1 MGNIFNRLV
10 TEPIED
16 FINKVLLFL
25 PNLFSSILILVLGF
39 LAGWVTK
46 QVLLKLFRILKLD
59 ELSERAGIN
68 RIISRGGI
76 KSLPS
81 IIIARFVSW
90 IIILGFAIIALD
102 NLRLPAIERLFESF
116 FLYLPNVF
124 IAIIIIIFGLLLGNF
139 LGRTTLIASVNAGLK
154 MSGLIAKAV
163 KFSIFVFA
171 LSIALEQLGIG
182 KETVVITF
190 AIVFGGVIFALALA
204 FGLGGRDIAKE
215 FLEKKLRGEEEK
227 KDEIS
232 HL

>member
-1 MGNIFNRLV
+1 MGNIFNRLIK
-10 TEPIED
+10 EPIED
-16 FINKVLLFL
+16 FINKILLFL
-25 PNLFSSILILVLGF
+25 PNLFSSILILVLGLF
-39 LAGWVTK
+39 AGWLAK
-46 QVLLKLFRILKLD
+46 QALLKLSRILKLD

-68 RIISRGGI
+68 RIISKGGI
-76 KSLPS
+76 KSS
-81 IIIARFVSW
+81 ISVLIARFVGW
-90 IIILGFAIIALD
+90 IIIFGFAIIALD

-139 LGRTTLIASVNAGLK
+139 FGRTALIASVNAGLR
-154 MSGLIAKAV
+154 MSGLISKAV
-163 KFSIFVFA
+163 KFAIFVFA

-182 KETVVITF
+182 KETVVIAF
-190 AIVFGGVIFALALA
+190 AIVFGGIILALALA

-227 KDEIS
+227 EDEIS

>member
-1 MGNIFNRLV
+1 MGNIFNRLI

-25 PNLFSSILILVLGF
+25 PNLFSSILILILGI

-59 ELSERAGIN
+59 ELSERSGIN

-76 KSLPS
+76 KSSLATL
-81 IIIARFVSW
+81 IARFVGW
-90 IIILGFAIIALD
+90 IITFGFAIIALD

-124 IAIIIIIFGLLLGNF
+124 IALIIIVVGLLLGNF
-139 LGRTTLIASVNAGLK
+139 FGRTALIASVNAGLK

-182 KETVVITF
+182 KETVVIAF
-190 AIVFGGVIFALALA
+190 AIVFGGIIFALALA

-215 FLEKKLRGEEEK
+215 FLEKKLKGEEEK

>member
-1 MGNIFNRLV
+1 MSERSG
-10 TEPIED
+10 
-16 FINKVLLFL
+16 INQIISRSGIK
-25 PNLFSSILILVLGF
+25 SSLSTLIAKF
-39 LAGWVTK
+39 AGWV
-46 QVLLKLFRILKLD
+46 
-59 ELSERAGIN
+59 
-68 RIISRGGI
+68 IIF
-76 KSLPS
+76 
-81 IIIARFVSW
+81 A
-90 IIILGFAIIALD
+90 FAIIALD

-139 LGRTTLIASVNAGLK
+139 FGRAALIASVNAGLK
-154 MSGLIAKAV
+154 MSGLVGKVV

-182 KETVVITF
+182 KETVVIAF
-190 AIVFGGVIFALALA
+190 AIVFGGIIFALALA
-204 FGLGGRDIAKE
+204 FGLGGRDIARE

>member
-25 PNLFSSILILVLGF
+25 PNLFSSILILALGF

-76 KSLPS
+76 KSSPS
-81 IIIARFVSW
+81 TIIARFVSW
-90 IIILGFAIIALD
+90 IIIFGFAIIALD

-227 KDEIS
+227 KDDIS